1 MNMHKLYITNGH
13 WEHFCHG
20 SKETDLGHMGSDYQ
34 GFGLFNVNLKVN
46 WPKKKILKKNQYSQP
61 PLWPNAK
68 KLVTLEILQNFLS
81 SPDSEFTKTLQG

>member
-13 WEHFCHG
+13 WGHFCHG

-46 WPKKKILKKNQYSQP
+46 WPKKKIKKKKSIFSTTT
-61 PLWPNAK
+61 LAK
-68 KLVTLEILQNFLS
+68 CQKISYFGNLAKF
-81 SPDSEFTKTLQG
+81 SE

>member
-13 WEHFCHG
+13 LGHFCHG

-46 WPKKKILKKNQYSQP
+46 WPKKKIKKKNI
-61 PLWPNAK
+61 N
-68 KLVTLEILQNFLS
+68 ILNHHFGQMPKN
-81 SPDSEFTKTLQG
+81 

>member
-1 MNMHKLYITNGH
+1 
-13 WEHFCHG
+13 
-20 SKETDLGHMGSDYQ
+20 MGSDYQ

-46 WPKKKILKKNQYSQP
+46 WPKKKIKKKNQYSQP

-81 SPDSEFTKTLQG
+81 SPDSEFTKNLTRITLSNDERNSAKHKQPIQTFYV

>member
-1 MNMHKLYITNGH
+1 MHKLYITNGH
-13 WEHFCHG
+13 WGHFCHG

-46 WPKKKILKKNQYSQP
+46 WPKKKIKEKKSIFSTTT
-61 PLWPNAK
+61 LAK
-68 KLVTLEILQNFLS
+68 CQKLVTLEILQNFLS